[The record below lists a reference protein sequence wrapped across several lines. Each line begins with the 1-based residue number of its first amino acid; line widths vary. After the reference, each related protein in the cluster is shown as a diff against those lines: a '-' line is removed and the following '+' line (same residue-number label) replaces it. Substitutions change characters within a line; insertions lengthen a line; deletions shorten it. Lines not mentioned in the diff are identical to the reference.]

1 MKKIYVL
8 LICLFSGS
16 VIWAQ
21 AILTNA
27 SPTLTID
34 FSSSMPASV
43 GSNPSTAFAGA
54 GFEPNPTTAGR
65 LNSNAWASTGMSD
78 GSLAFG
84 GSRTTGDYARGAVNV
99 AQTTGGFYAYT
110 GAPNSVADPAL
121 MIQPGGSD
129 FTPGTLTLRIQNNG
143 TSSITQLDVSYNIYI
158 RNDQGYS
165 GSFNFSYSADDV
177 SYTAVPA
184 LDYTSPAAA
193 DGLGWVVVPGTPS
206 RSTTITGINVLPGA
220 YFYIR
225 WSGDDVSGSGS
236 RDEFGLDDISLAAT
250 YGAASTP
257 DVALSSPNP
266 AVPAANIAQGSTNQP
281 IYRFDLAV
289 TTANATL
296 NGVTINTAGTYAAT
310 DFNNFRCWYS
320 ADNVFDAASDV
331 LLSTL
336 SPVGIAGPQVFPS
349 FTNQAITSGSTGYIF
364 ITANTDCAAALNN
377 ISVNAITTADISFV
391 SANKT
396 GTAFAGG
403 LQTIVAAVPG
413 DARFPAA
420 SVGNAS
426 SSVSWSNPLGCYD
439 EVMIIASATA
449 PNNGGTPT
457 GDGTAYTGNLAYGS
471 GTAYGNGFVVYK
483 GNASPQVVT
492 NLINGTTYY
501 IKFYTRFGTT
511 WSTNTV
517 EVNTTPAMV
526 TNATDYFRSV
536 GSGDWDQLS
545 TWQSSPDSS
554 TWIAATLF
562 PSTNASHVVIQSPD
576 SVWLTA
582 NRSTKNLTLRP
593 GAKFNAVTFNLTAST
608 SFALE
613 GNAAYYQGGP
623 SSTVPGGSGTQ
634 SLSTTSN
641 YHFNGV
647 QNGASGNYPEFGN
660 LYWEPAATSNGTMLN
675 NVAAAPFN
683 NGIVVRGNLTI
694 NLQSAAPFEVRFGTG
709 TSTSRRHIVDGDLN
723 ITGANTILVVNNGTA
738 LSSIAVGGNINV
750 NNGAVLRGVNS
761 SGQAIINLK
770 GNLNNNG
777 GSVITGAGSGS
788 YSFNYTGT
796 AAQSINNTGGT
807 FLYDVNQVD
816 SINNSSSSGVT
827 LNTPITHGGT
837 IHFIDGIVNT
847 TATNLLTMD
856 AGSSVAETSNA
867 SFVNGP
873 VSKIG
878 NTDFVFPVGKLNTG
892 TSGNTPGYAAIGISN
907 IVGGAITDRYTAEY
921 MRGNASALGAVTAV
935 GLDHVS
941 HCDYWTLSR
950 DAGNAT
956 VDVKLN
962 WNDAINNCSGTYID
976 NLPSLV
982 VAHFNGTNWD
992 SYGATG
998 TATGT
1003 NAAGDVSWPGVS
1015 VFSPFSIASI
1025 DFNNPLPIAINYF
1038 KGTKLGNS
1046 HLLDWKVTCIS
1057 TPSTTMVLQRSSNGQ
1072 LYSDINSITAD
1083 AARCNQPFTYTDA
1096 APLPGTNYYRLKI
1109 TDADGKVS
1117 YSATVV
1123 LLNAVKGIRIISIAP
1138 NPVVT
1143 QTLLLN
1149 VTSAKTTQLGINI
1162 FDMQGRL
1169 VSRQALTLIAGYS
1182 SLPVQVGNLAPGT
1195 YTISAVA
1202 DGEQANKMR
1211 FVKQ

>member
-1 MKKIYVL
+1 MKKFYVL

-54 GFEPNPTTAGR
+54 GFEPNTTTAGR

-84 GSRTTGDYARGAVNV
+84 GSRTTGDYARGAVSA

-110 GAPNSVADPAL
+110 GLPNSAADPAL

-158 RNDQGYS
+158 RNDQLYS
-165 GSFNFSYSADDV
+165 GSFNFSYSADDG

-184 LDYTSPAAA
+184 LDYTSPAAPDA
-193 DGLGWVVVPGTPS
+193 NGWVVVPGSPS
-206 RSTTITGINVLPGA
+206 RSTSITGINVLPGA

-250 YGAASTP
+250 YGVASTP

-266 AVPAANIAQGSTNQP
+266 AVAAANIAQGSSNQP

-296 NGVTINTAGTYAAT
+296 NGVTVNTAGTYAAT

-336 SPVGIAGPQVFPS
+336 SPVGTAGAQVFPS

-364 ITANTDCAAALNN
+364 ITANTACAAALNN

-391 SANKT
+391 SANKS
-396 GTAFAGG
+396 GTAFAGD

-426 SSVSWSNPLGCYD
+426 TSVSWSAPLGCYD

-449 PNNGGTPT
+449 PNSGGTPT
-457 GDGTAYTGNLAYGS
+457 GDGTAYTANLVYGS

-492 NLINGTTYY
+492 NLVNGTTYY

-536 GSGDWDQLS
+536 GSGEWDQLT

-562 PSTNASHVVIQSPD
+562 PSTNAAHVVIQSPD

-582 NRSTKNLTLRP
+582 NRSTKNFTLRP
-593 GAKFNAVTFNLTAST
+593 GAKFNALTFSLTAST

-613 GNAAYYQGGP
+613 GNAAFYQGGT
-623 SSTVPGGSGTQ
+623 SATVPGGTGTQ
-634 SLSTTSN
+634 SLSATSN

-660 LYWEPAATSNGTMLN
+660 LYWEPAATGNGTMQN

-683 NGIVVRGNLTI
+683 NGFVVRGNLTI

-709 TSTSRRHIVDGDLN
+709 SSTSRRHIVDGDLN
-723 ITGANTILVVNNGTA
+723 VVGANTILVVNNGSV

-750 NNGAVLRGVNS
+750 NGAVLRGVNS

-777 GSVITGAGSGS
+777 GSVVTGAGSGS

-816 SINNSSSSGVT
+816 SINNSSSGGVT

-837 IHFIDGIVNT
+837 IHFINGILT
-847 TATNLLTMD
+847 TSATNLLTMD

-892 TSGNTPGYAAIGISN
+892 TSGTAPGYAPITISN
-907 IVGGAITDRYTAEY
+907 FVGGTLTDRFTAEY
-921 MRGNASALGAVTAV
+921 IRGNAAALGAVTAV
-935 GLDHVS
+935 GLNHVS
-941 HCDYWTLSR
+941 HCDYWTLNR
-950 DAGNAT
+950 DAGTAT
-956 VDVKLN
+956 VDLKLN

-1003 NAAGDVSWPGVS
+1003 NTAGDVSWPGVS

-1038 KGTKLGNS
+1038 KGIKQGNS
-1046 HLLDWKVTCIS
+1046 HLLNWKVTCIS

-1072 LYSDINSITAD
+1072 LFTDINSITAD

-1096 APLPGTNYYRLKI
+1096 APLPGINYYRLKI

-1117 YSATVV
+1117 YSATVA
-1123 LLNAVKGIRIISIAP
+1123 LLNETKGIRIISIAP
-1138 NPVVT
+1138 NPVVN

-1149 VTSAKTTQLGINI
+1149 ITSAKTTQLGINI

-1182 SLPVQVGNLAPGT
+1182 SLPVQVGSLAPGT
-1195 YTISAVA
+1195 YTIGTFAE
-1202 DGEQANKMR
+1202 GEQAIKIR

>member
-1 MKKIYVL
+1 M
-8 LICLFSGS
+8 LFSVTGYT
-16 VIWAQ
+16 Q

-27 SPTLTID
+27 APTTIID
-34 FSSSMPASV
+34 FSNTMQTSV
-43 GSNPSTAFAGA
+43 GSNPSTAFAGL
-54 GFEPNPTTAGR
+54 GFEPNPITAGR
-65 LNSNAWASTGMSD
+65 LNSNAWASTGMSF
-78 GSLAFG
+78 GSLVFAG
-84 GSRTTGDYARGAVNV
+84 TRITDDYARGAVSA

-110 GAPNSVADPAL
+110 GVPNSAANPAL

-143 TSSITQLDVSYNIYI
+143 SSSITQLDVSYNIYI
-158 RNDQGYS
+158 RNDQAVS

-177 SYTAVPA
+177 SYTPEPT
-184 LDYTSPAAA
+184 LDYTSPAASDA
-193 DGLGWVVVPGTPS
+193 NGWVIVPGSPS
-206 RSTTITGINVLPGA
+206 RSTTITGINVAPGA

-236 RDEFGLDDISLAAT
+236 RDEFGLDDISLTAT
-250 YGAASTP
+250 YGVASTP

-289 TTANATL
+289 STANATL

-310 DFNNFRCWYS
+310 DFTNFRCWYS
-320 ADNVFDAASDV
+320 ADNVFDASNDV

-336 SPVGIAGPQVFPS
+336 SPVGTAGAQVFPS

-364 ITANTDCAAALNN
+364 ITANTACVAALNN
-377 ISVNAITTADISFV
+377 ISVNAITTTDISFV

-420 SVGNAS
+420 SVSNAS

-439 EVMIIASATA
+439 EVMIIASASA
-449 PNNGGTPT
+449 PNNGGTPS
-457 GDGTAYTGNLAYGS
+457 GDGTAYTANLAYGS

-483 GNASPQVVT
+483 GNTSPQVVT
-492 NLINGTTYY
+492 GLVNGTPYY
-501 IKFYTRFGTT
+501 YKFYTRFGTT
-511 WSTNTV
+511 WSSNTV
-517 EVNTTPAMV
+517 EVTATPAFV
-526 TNATDYFRSV
+526 TNPTDYFRSL

-576 SVWLTA
+576 SVWLTTS
-582 NRSTKNLTLRP
+582 RSTKNFTMRS
-593 GAKFNAVTFNLTAST
+593 GAKFNAVTFSLTAST

-613 GNAAYYQGGP
+613 GNASYYQGGS

-634 SLSTTSN
+634 SLSASSN
-641 YHFNGV
+641 YYFYGT

-660 LYWEPAATSNGTMLN
+660 LYWEPAATGNGTMQN
-675 NVAAAPFN
+675 NVATAPFN
-683 NGIVVRGNLTI
+683 NGFVVRGNLSI
-694 NLQSAAPFEVRFGTG
+694 NLQSASAFEVRFGTG
-709 TSTSRRHIVDGDLN
+709 SSTSRRHTVDGDLN
-723 ITGANTILVVNNGTA
+723 INGANTILVVNNGSV
-738 LSSIAVGGNINV
+738 LSSIDVGGNINIT
-750 NNGAVLRGVNS
+750 NGAVLRGVNS
-761 SGQAIINLK
+761 SGQAILNLD
-770 GNLNNNG
+770 GNLNNA
-777 GSVITGAGSGS
+777 GSVITGAGSGA
-788 YSFNYTGT
+788 YSFNFTGT
-796 AAQSINNTGGT
+796 VAQSINNTGGT

-816 SINNSSSSGVT
+816 SINNSSSTGVT
-827 LNTPITHGGT
+827 LNTPITHAGT
-837 IHFIDGIVNT
+837 IHFIDGIVNS
-847 TATNLLTMD
+847 TATNLLTFD
-856 AGSSVAETSNA
+856 TTAIAADVSNA

-878 NTDFVFPVGKLNTG
+878 FASFVFPVGKLNTG
-892 TSGNTPGYAAIGISN
+892 TSGNTPGYAAIAISN
-907 IVGGAITDRYTAEY
+907 FVGGTLTDRFTAEY
-921 MRGNASALGAVTAV
+921 MRGNAAALGTVTAV

-941 HCDYWTLSR
+941 HCDYWTLNR
-950 DAGNAT
+950 DAGTAT
-956 VDVKLN
+956 VDIKLN

-1003 NAAGDVSWPGVS
+1003 AITGDVSWPAVS
-1015 VFSPFSIASI
+1015 TFSPFSIASI
-1025 DFNNPLPIAINYF
+1025 DFNNPLPITLNYF
-1038 KGTKLGNS
+1038 TGVRQNKS
-1046 HLLDWKVTCIS
+1046 HILDWKVTCMS
-1057 TPSTTMVLQRSSNGQ
+1057 TPHTTMVLQRSSNGQ
-1072 LYSDINSITAD
+1072 SFTDINSITAD
-1083 AARCNQPFTYTDA
+1083 AARCNQPFSYTDA
-1096 APLPGTNYYRLKI
+1096 IPLPGINYYRLKI
-1109 TDADGKVS
+1109 TDADGKIT
-1117 YSATVV
+1117 YSATVA
-1123 LLNAVKGIRIISIAP
+1123 LLNAVKGISIISVAP
-1138 NPVVT
+1138 NPVVN
-1143 QTLLLN
+1143 QNLTLN
-1149 VTSAKTTQLGINI
+1149 ITSAQPTAMVLNI

-1169 VSRQALTLIAGYS
+1169 VNRQTVSLIAGYS
-1182 SLPVQVGNLAPGT
+1182 TVPVNVTKLAPGT

-1202 DGEQANKMR
+1202 DAEQLNKVR

>member
-1 MKKIYVL
+1 MLLTMKKIYVL
-8 LICLFSGS
+8 LICLFALF
-16 VIWAQ
+16 I
-21 AILTNA
+21 
-27 SPTLTID
+27 
-34 FSSSMPASV
+34 
-43 GSNPSTAFAGA
+43 ST
-54 GFEPNPTTAGR
+54 
-65 LNSNAWASTGMSD
+65 SNAQIAAWEFNGNAGNEVTV
-78 GSLAFG
+78 AA
-84 GSRTTGDYARGAVNV
+84 TTLNAN
-99 AQTTGGFYAYT
+99 
-110 GAPNSVADPAL
+110 
-121 MIQPGGSD
+121 
-129 FTPGTLTLRIQNNG
+129 
-143 TSSITQLDVSYNIYI
+143 
-158 RNDQGYS
+158 
-165 GSFNFSYSADDV
+165 
-177 SYTAVPA
+177 
-184 LDYTSPAAA
+184 
-193 DGLGWVVVPGTPS
+193 
-206 RSTTITGINVLPGA
+206 
-220 YFYIR
+220 
-225 WSGDDVSGSGS
+225 
-236 RDEFGLDDISLAAT
+236 LAAT
-250 YGAASTP
+250 SVSRGAGLTAASLSNAFSSTNFTVGGTFANAVTNNTYLQFTIAAAATYKVSLSTLDANFRRSSTGPNTFQWQYSLDGFATAGIDIGGVITYTSTASNGTAQPQIDLSVISALQDVVNPAVITIRLYGWGATALTGSFALGRLAGNDLAVDGLVLPSAGGTP
-257 DVALSSPNP
+257 DVALSSLNP
-266 AVPAANIAQGSTNQP
+266 AVPAGNIMQGSTSATNNP

-289 TTANATL
+289 TTTDAVI
-296 NGVTINTAGTYAAT
+296 NGVTINTAGSYAIT
-310 DFNNFRCWYS
+310 DFTNFKCWYS
-320 ADNVFDAASDV
+320 ADNVFSPGSDV

-336 SPVGIAGPQVFPS
+336 SPVAAAGTQVFPS
-349 FTNQAITSGSTGYIF
+349 FNNQVITNGSTGYIF
-364 ITANTDCAAALNN
+364 ITADVPCAAALNN

-426 SSVSWSNPLGCYD
+426 SSVSWSAPLGCYD
-439 EVMIIASATA
+439 EVMIIASASA

-457 GDGTAYTGNLAYGS
+457 GDGTAYTADLNYGS

-517 EVNTTPAMV
+517 EVNTTPALV
-526 TNATDYFRSV
+526 TNPTDYFRSA
-536 GSGDWDQLS
+536 GSGEWDQLS
-545 TWQSSPDSS
+545 SWQSSPDSS
-554 TWIAATLF
+554 TWIAATLY
-562 PSTNASHVVIQSPD
+562 PSSSAAHIVIQSPD

-582 NRSTKNLTLRP
+582 NRSSKNFTMRP
-593 GAKFNAVTFNLTAST
+593 GAKFNAVTFNLTATT
-608 SFALE
+608 SFTLE
-613 GNAAYYQGGP
+613 GNATYYQGGT
-623 SSTVPGGSGTQ
+623 SATVPGGSGTQ

-660 LYWEPAATSNGTMLN
+660 LYWEPAATGNGTMQN
-675 NVAAAPFN
+675 NVATAPFY
-683 NGIVVRGNLTI
+683 NGFVVRGNLSI
-694 NLQSAAPFEVRFGTG
+694 NLQSASPYEVRFGTG
-709 TSTSRRHIVDGDLN
+709 SSTSRRHKVDGDLN
-723 ITGANTILVVNNGTA
+723 IIGANTILVVNNGSV
-738 LSSIAVGGNINV
+738 LSSIDVGGNINV
-750 NNGAVLRGVNS
+750 NGAVLRGVNS

-777 GSVITGAGSGS
+777 GSVVTGDGSGS

-837 IHFIDGIVNT
+837 IHFIDGVVNT
-847 TATNLLTMD
+847 NATNLLSFDTT
-856 AGSSVAETSNA
+856 AIAANVSNA

-878 NTDFVFPVGKLNTG
+878 FADFVFPVGKLNTG
-892 TSGNTPGYAAIGISN
+892 TSGTDPGYAAITISN
-907 IVGGAITDRYTAEY
+907 FVGGAITDTFTAEY
-921 MRGNASALGAVTAV
+921 IRGNANALGPVTAV

-941 HCDYWTLSR
+941 HCDYWTLNR
-950 DAGNAT
+950 DAGTAT
-956 VDVKLN
+956 VDVKLS
-962 WNDAINNCSGTYID
+962 WNDAINNCSGTYIN

-1003 NAAGDVSWPGVS
+1003 NTAGDVSWPGVS

-1038 KGTKLGNS
+1038 KGIKQGSNHVLN
-1046 HLLDWKVTCIS
+1046 WKVTCIS
-1057 TPSTTMVLQRSSNGQ
+1057 TPHTTMILQRSSNGQ
-1072 LYSDINSITAD
+1072 LYSDITSIAAD
-1083 AARCNQPFTYTDA
+1083 AARCNQPFNYTDA
-1096 APLPGTNYYRLKI
+1096 APLPGMNYYRLKI

-1123 LLNAVKGIRIISIAP
+1123 LLNAVKGIGIISIAP
-1138 NPVVT
+1138 NPVVN

-1149 VTSAKTTQLGINI
+1149 ITSAKTTPLGINI

-1169 VSRQALTLIAGYS
+1169 VSRQSISLVAGYS
-1182 SLPVQVGNLAPGT
+1182 SLPVNVARLTPGT
-1195 YTISAVA
+1195 YTMSVVA
-1202 DGEQANKMR
+1202 DGEQPAKIR